1 MRVLQSLLLTLTAF
15 VFMACSPDAKVP
27 HAIKPPLWY
36 GDESALAL
44 SSYEVVGFG
53 EGNTLVEARAR
64 AKEMIAQKLLSR
76 VESSFE
82 SVSDDAVSKSQA
94 KLKVTSALTLQDLQ
108 TRKQEQKDGSF
119 FVALSFKNLDFAQRV
134 KEKLLDATCHDVT
147 QNRYLS
153 QTPLFKKLNAALGCQ
168 RDFSLVRKNA
178 AWYLAYEEEL
188 FLLNESELEELYISR
203 SNKAFGFET
212 PKKVLHEGERFYFSL
227 ACDAKGYITLVDVY
241 ENGVVTLLEPSK
253 KIAKTLRIPSEES
266 AHELEAGLLEEGRDT
281 HDLYVA
287 FFTQEPLDMSRFTYA
302 NEDFANDENSYKFDE
317 LLELMQT
324 HEHATILLRT
334 EAN

>member
-1 MRVLQSLLLTLTAF
+1 MAF
-15 VFMACSPDAKVP
+15 VFMACSPEAQPP

-36 GDESALAL
+36 GDESALVL
-44 SSYEVVGFG
+44 NSYEVVGFG
-53 EGNTLVEARAR
+53 EGNTLVEAQAH

-94 KLKVTSALTLQDLQ
+94 KLKVTSNLDLQDLQ
-108 TRKQEQKDGSF
+108 TRKQEQKDGGF

-134 KEKLLDATCHDVT
+134 KEKLLDAPCHDVA
-147 QNRYLS
+147 QNSYLAD
-153 QTPLFKKLNAALGCQ
+153 TPLFKKLNAALGCQ
-168 RDFSLVRKNA
+168 RDFSVVRKNR
-178 AWYLAYEEEL
+178 AWYLAHEGEL
-188 FLLNESELEELYISR
+188 FLLGESELEELYISR
-203 SNKAFGFET
+203 QNKAFAFET
-212 PKKVLHEGERFYFSL
+212 PKKVLQDKESFYFTL
-227 ACDAKGYITLVDVY
+227 HAQQEGYITLVDVY

-253 KIAKTLRIPSEES
+253 KILKELRIPSKEE
-266 AHELEAGLLEEGRDT
+266 AYEFEAGLLEEGRNT

-287 FFTQEPLDMSRFTYA
+287 FFTKEPLNMSRFTYA
-302 NEDFANDENSYKFDE
+302 NEDFAKDENAYKFDE
-317 LLELMQT
+317 LLELMQE